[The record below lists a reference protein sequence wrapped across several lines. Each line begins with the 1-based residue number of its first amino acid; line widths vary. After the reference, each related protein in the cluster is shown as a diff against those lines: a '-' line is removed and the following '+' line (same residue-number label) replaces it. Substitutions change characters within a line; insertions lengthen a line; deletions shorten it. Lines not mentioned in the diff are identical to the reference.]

1 MADLDKAL
9 ATQLANIEKRSGRTI
24 AELIA
29 LVHGS
34 GLAKHGEQVAMLK
47 STLGLGHGDANTLVH
62 LARRPDPGATEAAP
76 PPTADAQLDALYTG
90 PKAALRPIH
99 EALLAAMRDFGDF
112 EEAPKKTY
120 VSYRRK
126 KQFAMIGPATNSR
139 VEVGINAKGLDG
151 DDRLEAQPAGQMCQY
166 KVRVT
171 DPTQVDASLVGWIR
185 AAYES
190 AG

>member
-1 MADLDKAL
+1 MADLDKAV
-9 ATQLANIEKRSGRTI
+9 ANQLANIEQRSGRTI
-24 AELIA
+24 AELVA
-29 LVHGS
+29 LVNGS
-34 GLAKHGEQVAMLK
+34 GLAKHGEQIAMLK

-62 LARRPDPGATEAAP
+62 HARRSREGAAGAAP
-76 PPTADAQLDALYTG
+76 PRSGGEVLDALYVG
-90 PKAALRPIH
+90 PKVALRPIH
-99 EALLAAMRDFGDF
+99 DALLAAMRDFGDF

-139 VEVGINAKGLDG
+139 VEVGINARELDG
-151 DDRLEAQPAGQMCQY
+151 DARLESLPPGQMSQY
-166 KVRVT
+166 KVKLT
-171 DPTQVDASLVGWIR
+171 DVAQVDAQLVGWIR